1 MKQKVWACL
10 LAVML
15 LLTMT
20 PAAGFAAVQEQ
31 GTGSVQDVRQS
42 EKNDEADTSQKQDA
56 DAQKST
62 RSSSGEKAS
71 AQQADEDTAAVTN
84 GANVYE
90 VSTTE
95 DLSKA
100 FDKIKE
106 SDAANA
112 TVILKA
118 NVTAPNTGESQ
129 YLTAFGV
136 KDRHIT
142 VKSAEGETIHS
153 LSFANRG
160 ILNGSCTFDNVDVT
174 GYMLYCSGYKTI
186 FTENGTIHL
195 SGTLYGGGY
204 KEDVESTYVAVAA
217 SGSINPNATNGRHN
231 VIGGSYQGSV
241 KGDTY
246 LEITGN
252 IQFTS
257 GNHLTPGGVT
267 GDGTSGDGKDSP
279 DVSVGGNA
287 TLIYDNPNGST
298 SPAIEGTYGCEMK
311 GDVTLDIRSGR
322 ANEICGTQ
330 EFVDK
335 SIIRGDLHII
345 AGAAKYENTNRTLR
359 LNGNWPIVGAGHRFA
374 TMPGATGNYTIGGN
388 IVIDTY
394 ENVWGWDKGAKP
406 SDDVPEIFGA
416 LRGDVGGSITIN
428 AHGSHV
434 ENITG
439 ASNSSNVK
447 GDVTINAVN
456 VELKNSYYEDPDYDE
471 GDILA
476 NYKSNISGASIVN
489 VDGGDVNI
497 VRLTTYKTVNEN
509 SKITITGSPKIRTGV
524 LATTNYSSAPENAVV
539 ELTGCTA
546 TIPFVQSATQVKVT
560 GKSNVAL
567 DGLWLAG
574 DLTVN
579 AGSRLKTDKDIV
591 ELEGDVAVNGTWEQ
605 LFVGDTGPDY
615 DADIAGAMTVG
626 KDGRY
631 IAHGSTRVAG
641 DVDSAGLMA
650 LMKPAWFKG
659 TYSGTDAELRL
670 PVVQKEKNYNTGT
683 IPLRISKLASG
694 STTVNTVKTDDW
706 STLQTPALGDN
717 YILTKK
723 DGSKPSQETFL
734 LGNEDAVNHDLFLKR
749 TADAAGT
756 DDHYMWQ
763 VATGIRVTFDKN
775 GGETEASPR
784 VMTQDRVA
792 ETRAY
797 HFDLPEK
804 NPTRTAYKFK
814 GWNTEADGSGQT
826 FTEKTDVTR
835 SMTVYAQWEPDEACS
850 VTITPMDLTIY
861 VGGNGYKG
869 VIGAD
874 DKFAT
879 NDLPEMGYFVTLPED
894 ILEKLG
900 DAKADELSSKLVM
913 TYDDGNG
920 VTRKWKFDL
929 YGNLKHST
937 VTQANGKKAFIY
949 RILPSKVDGTSEM
962 VPLRLQFTAADG
974 SVMVDSSFPVSESD
988 QFRNYKVD
996 FFSGSLN
1003 EKLVRAEIEVDGK
1016 TITRPIKLG
1025 TGSLKVRGNTDEKY
1039 SQIGSSE
1046 PIFAA
1051 SDPDLVLAAA
1061 AQKDTTYYLN
1071 HGNVIVNDPSSI
1083 RLLVDHSLDDGFLQ
1097 NYLNQTHNTDGK
1109 YSYEFR
1115 YLDLVDTQNGNA
1127 YVTMGQNQKM
1137 KLYWPVPADASADS
1151 EFHMMHFAA
1160 LNRDSNDN
1168 MNELLEKEP
1177 AEELACQKVKID
1189 GKEYITFETE
1199 SFSPFALL
1207 YEKKTNAGGDDP
1219 KEPSVTPG
1227 DPGNSGSAE
1236 GTSSAGGATAKGGQ
1250 TASGQAE
1257 TGQSGQPFTLLMLG
1271 VVLSG
1276 AAMLTLGITARKR
1289 RIKSNK

>member
-1 MKQKVWACL
+1 MKQKIWACL

-20 PAAGFAAVQEQ
+20 PAAGFAAVQDQ
-31 GTGSVQDVRQS
+31 GGSSVQGAQQS
-42 EKNDEADTSQKQDA
+42 EENDEANTSQKQDA
-56 DAQKST
+56 DAQKNT
-62 RSSSGEKAS
+62 RSLSKENAA
-71 AQQADEDTAAVTN
+71 AQQADEGTAAV
-84 GANVYE
+84 ANEANTYE
-90 VSTTE
+90 ISTTE
-95 DLSKA
+95 DFSRA
-100 FDKIKE
+100 FTEIKE
-106 SDAANA
+106 SDASDA
-112 TVILKA
+112 TLILKA

-129 YLTAFGV
+129 YFTAFGV
-136 KDRHIT
+136 KGKHIT
-142 VKSAEGETIHS
+142 VKSAEGETTRS

-160 ILNGSCTFDNVDVT
+160 ILDGSCTFDNVDVT
-174 GYMLYCSGYKTI
+174 GYMLYCNGYKTI

-241 KGDTY
+241 KDDTY

-252 IQFTS
+252 IQFTG
-257 GNHLTPGGVT
+257 GNHLTPGCVM
-267 GDGTSGDGKDSP
+267 GDGTSGDAKDSP
-279 DVSVGGNA
+279 EVSVGGNA
-287 TLIYDNPNGST
+287 TLLYDNPNGST

-335 SIIRGDLHII
+335 SIIRGNLHII
-345 AGAAKYENTNRTLR
+345 AGAAKYENTDRTLR
-359 LNGNWPIVGAGHRFA
+359 LNGNWPIVGAGNRFA
-374 TMPGATGNYTIGGN
+374 TAPSATGNYTVGGN
-388 IVIDTY
+388 IVIDTF
-394 ENVWGWDKGAKP
+394 ENVWGWDKGKEP
-406 SDDVPEIFGA
+406 PYDVPEIFGA

-428 AHGSHV
+428 AHGSHM

-447 GDVTINAVN
+447 GDVTINATN

-476 NYKSNISGASIVN
+476 NYKSNISGASIVK

-497 VRLTTYKTVNEN
+497 VRLTNYKTVNEN

-524 LATTNYSSAPENAVV
+524 LSTTNYSSAPDNAVV
-539 ELTGCTA
+539 ELSGCTA
-546 TIPFVQSATQVKVT
+546 KIPFVQSATQVKVT
-560 GKSNVAL
+560 GKSDVAL

-579 AGSRLKTDKDIV
+579 AGSCLKTDEDIV
-591 ELEGDVAVNGTWEQ
+591 ELEGDAVINGTWEQ
-605 LFVGDTGPDY
+605 LFVGATGPDY
-615 DADIAGAMTVG
+615 DTDIAGTMTVG
-626 KDGRY
+626 KGGRY
-631 IAHGSTRVAG
+631 ISHGSARVAG

-659 TYSGTDAELRL
+659 GYNGTDAELRL
-670 PVVQKEKNYNTGT
+670 PVVQKDKNYNTGT

-694 STTVNTVKTDDW
+694 STTVNIVKTDDW
-706 STLQTPALGDN
+706 SALQTPALGDN

-723 DGSKPSQETFL
+723 DGSKPSQEVFL

-784 VMTQDRVA
+784 IVTQDRMA
-792 ETRAY
+792 EIKAY

-814 GWNTEADGSGQT
+814 GWNTKADGSGQN
-826 FTEKTDVTR
+826 FTEKTDVTQ
-835 SMTVYAQWEPDEACS
+835 SMTVYAQWEPDEAYS

-861 VGGNGYKG
+861 VGGNGYQG

-894 ILEKLG
+894 ILTKLG

-929 YGNLKHST
+929 YGSLDHST
-937 VTQANGKKAFIY
+937 IMQANGKKLFIY
-949 RILPSKVDGTSEM
+949 KILPSQVDGTSEM

-974 SVMVDSSFPVSESD
+974 SVMVDSKFPVSESD

-1016 TITRPIKLG
+1016 TISRPIKLG
-1025 TGSLKVRGNTDEKY
+1025 AGSLKVRGNTDEKY
-1039 SQIGSSE
+1039 SQIGE
-1046 PIFAA
+1046 GDPIFSSA
-1051 SDPDLVLAAA
+1051 DPDLVLAAA
-1061 AQKDTTYYLN
+1061 AQKDTNYYLN
-1071 HGNVIVNDPSSI
+1071 KGNVIVNDPSSVK
-1083 RLLVDHSLDDGFLQ
+1083 LLVDHSLDDKFLE
-1097 NYLNQTHNTDGK
+1097 NYLNKNQNSDGK
-1109 YSYEFR
+1109 YAYEFR

-1127 YVTMGQNQKM
+1127 YVTMGQKQKM

-1151 EFHMMHFAA
+1151 EFHMVHFAA

-1168 MNELLEKEP
+1168 MNELLEQEP
-1177 AEELACQKVKID
+1177 AEELSCKKVTIS

-1207 YEKKTNAGGDDP
+1207 YEKKKAGGDDP
-1219 KEPSVTPG
+1219 KDPSITPG
-1227 DPGNSGSAE
+1227 DSGNTG
-1236 GTSSAGGATAKGGQ
+1236 GTGGAGSVNGTTSNGQ
-1250 TASGQAE
+1250 TSVSGQTE
-1257 TGQSGQPFTLLMLG
+1257 TGESNWPFLLIISCIL
-1271 VVLSG
+1271 LSG
-1276 AAMLTLGITARKR
+1276 TVMISIGLAARKKHDR
-1289 RIKSNK
+1289 AIK